1 MKKRLTVKYLK
12 TRTIK
17 PVLFAALLAVFASQ
31 GVFADDRDDVRNL
44 LQKKFDDMIG
54 ILKNRDLNAEIKKG
68 KIEDII
74 KPVFDF
80 TLMSK
85 LSLGRGPWTAMT
97 KEDQVSFSELFTKV
111 FKEAYLDKILD
122 YVDEEVIFEEYDQ
135 NGKKIN
141 ISTFIVSRDTR
152 ISVLYKFYKSG
163 SGWKIYDVEVEGVS
177 YIQTYRSQFT
187 ESLKEI
193 TVKEL
198 MIKMEKMI
206 SSR

>member
-1 MKKRLTVKYLK
+1 MKRRLTVKYLK

-54 ILKNRDLNAEIKKG
+54 ILKNRDLNTEIKKG

-85 LSLGRGPWTAMT
+85 LSLGRAPWTAMT

-163 SGWKIYDVEVEGVS
+163 SGWKIYDVEVAGVS